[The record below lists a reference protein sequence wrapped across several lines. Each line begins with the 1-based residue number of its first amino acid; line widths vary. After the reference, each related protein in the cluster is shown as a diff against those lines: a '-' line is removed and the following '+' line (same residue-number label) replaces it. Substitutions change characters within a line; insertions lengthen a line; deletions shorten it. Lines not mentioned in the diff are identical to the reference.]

1 MIEIHQV
8 NAFTHKDYPTLGNPA
23 GVVISDHLLSVGTM
37 SEIAI
42 HAGLPITA
50 FVVRDREEPTDIT
63 LRYYDLT
70 GRECH
75 ICGHATVATTQILIE
90 QFPDLIGKELT
101 FHLNPALFEMKEN
114 NIRTTAAHD
123 GNISITLPGSDLVSC
138 DNDPILRQRIAKE
151 LGTSQELMVSA
162 QSDDPVWDLKVRV
175 FLPITGV
182 NEDIACGSGNC
193 SIIPFWYNRGL
204 NSHVP
209 SYRSVFPYP
218 PHPEKLGGI
227 QFVRYDPE
235 QNNVTIAAEATV
247 IGSQRYPLCRQD
259 RKSHQAKA

>member
-1 MIEIHQV
+1 V
-8 NAFTHKDYPTLGNPA
+8 
-23 GVVISDHLLSVGTM
+23 
-37 SEIAI
+37 
-42 HAGLPITA
+42 
-50 FVVRDREEPTDIT
+50 
-63 LRYYDLT
+63 
-70 GRECH
+70 
-75 ICGHATVATTQILIE
+75 
-90 QFPDLIGKELT
+90 
-101 FHLNPALFEMKEN
+101 
-114 NIRTTAAHD
+114 
-123 GNISITLPGSDLVSC
+123 
-138 DNDPILRQRIAKE
+138 
-151 LGTSQELMVSA
+151 LGTSQDTITSICFSKNIRDYVVGLTDEHVLESLNPNFEAMRSMAEKGKYKHEGLMVSA

-204 NSHVP
+204 NSHDP

-247 IGSQRYPLCRQD
+247 IGSQTYPYAV
-259 RKSHQAKA
+259 KTEKAITQQPHVKANPKP